1 MPEEAAA
8 PAPSATPSAA
18 TGAPEAAGQAS
29 GAAFAPDAGGK
40 ALGGGKD
47 DDEDGEGLQ
56 LFDVDD
62 DEEEEEDL
70 PLNPESDECVDTRPR
85 LRGFE
90 LVKFLNSNAKKHYRI
105 FMRTISL
112 VGIATADQLVRFA
125 QVYGWL
131 KPKHAKKAM
140 GELRILASGGYLKS
154 VRGPVQAF
162 VFPDSSVCALYGCER
177 RAAFANSF
185 DWHNVL
191 DLCCLRNVPDSMPQ
205 SRVAIAV
212 DLNERLLRYLE
223 ACRSL
228 FDEERWQLFLDSV
241 TYRNFRVEV
250 ECFYECPPDSCWIA
264 WPGAPVDE
272 KPRSWL
278 FVPTKEEGL
287 PELASPAFGSG
298 CYAFWEGT
306 WWKWRKGAWENNP
319 APLPDGRSL
328 QTGTKPAPDAPSAKH
343 ASSETPEAES
353 EALARPE
360 SQAPEQ
366 AQARARAEASSTAK
380 HAGTDA
386 DSPAQAHDGSVAPAP
401 DEPLV
406 PESGETVSLAPSRP
420 SRQLGQFLCSNSTRQ
435 YRQLLFVLAIF
446 GIATTDQLLRYCT
459 LHGLIKDPVKAR
471 RDLGI
476 LASRRFIKVVGEGEG
491 KALAYPA
498 QAWHAGE
505 LGAGTLGPS
514 EKTGWKRIIPDSV
527 PQSRIDLILALNER
541 FVRLLEQAKPLLGAA
556 RFREFF
562 ALCALYTF
570 RIEAPALFLDDFV
583 PCRLAL
589 PDDPV
594 DSAAASWLFVPTAEE
609 GLPDIVSV
617 AEGGAC
623 FACFENAWW
632 KWEEGVWI
640 PDRDS
645 APTPPD
651 GTAGP
656 GGPDGSG
663 GSGGPQGE
671 TKAGTLAAPGSRG
684 EAGVKAK
691 ADAKGAV
698 ASPAAKGAVEAS
710 PPRKRGR
717 PRKAKP
723 AEAASRASPATAP
736 GPVPATKAEIG
747 QTAGAEAA
755 AGVQATDNGEADR
768 ADTDASKATPQDTS
782 PGTMQAA
789 SQDAAQNAGRKKP
802 KEQARRAALTYAK
815 KAPPLSMD
823 DFLGKIQRL
832 EATDAACPPP
842 AGEALWET
850 AARLAGQKET
860 PADEEFCR
868 LVERLCAQA
877 RSDGADVL
885 ASPSLAQALA
895 LAEAC
900 RLQKLP
906 LCGELAQ
913 RLQLA
918 TGTAL
923 PDAYGSFNLANAFPP
938 EPRLESLALAAY
950 LRALAVSAGDGQDYR
965 LLDRCHLYLNDF
977 D

>member
-1 MPEEAAA
+1 M
-8 PAPSATPSAA
+8 
-18 TGAPEAAGQAS
+18 
-29 GAAFAPDAGGK
+29 
-40 ALGGGKD
+40 
-47 DDEDGEGLQ
+47 
-56 LFDVDD
+56 
-62 DEEEEEDL
+62 
-70 PLNPESDECVDTRPR
+70 DTRPR

-191 DLCCLRNVPDSMPQ
+191 DLCCLRDVPDSMPQ

-527 PQSRIDLILALNER
+527 PQSRIDLILAELIENTLSR
-541 FVRLLEQAKPLLGAA
+541 SIISLENVTKSGTNCITI
-556 RFREFF
+556 
-562 ALCALYTF
+562 CAGFSCNSIFQIGKTRSIF
-570 RIEAPALFLDDFV
+570 
-583 PCRLAL
+583 
-589 PDDPV
+589 
-594 DSAAASWLFVPTAEE
+594 AAAILEIASNSIHTSSYCGLSIE
-609 GLPDIVSV
+609 GLLHICDLTGIISSFCVRESISDCCSDAIASGTDILINTS
-617 AEGGAC
+617 
-623 FACFENAWW
+623 
-632 KWEEGVWI
+632 
-640 PDRDS
+640 DS
-645 APTPPD
+645 K
-651 GTAGP
+651 
-656 GGPDGSG
+656 SCI
-663 GSGGPQGE
+663 
-671 TKAGTLAAPGSRG
+671 
-684 EAGVKAK
+684 
-691 ADAKGAV
+691 
-698 ASPAAKGAVEAS
+698 
-710 PPRKRGR
+710 
-717 PRKAKP
+717 
-723 AEAASRASPATAP
+723 AEATCNSR
-736 GPVPATKAEIG
+736 
-747 QTAGAEAA
+747 
-755 AGVQATDNGEADR
+755 
-768 ADTDASKATPQDTS
+768 
-782 PGTMQAA
+782 
-789 SQDAAQNAGRKKP
+789 
-802 KEQARRAALTYAK
+802 
-815 KAPPLSMD
+815 
-823 DFLGKIQRL
+823 
-832 EATDAACPPP
+832 
-842 AGEALWET
+842 
-850 AARLAGQKET
+850 
-860 PADEEFCR
+860 
-868 LVERLCAQA
+868 
-877 RSDGADVL
+877 
-885 ASPSLAQALA
+885 
-895 LAEAC
+895 
-900 RLQKLP
+900 
-906 LCGELAQ
+906 
-913 RLQLA
+913 
-918 TGTAL
+918 
-923 PDAYGSFNLANAFPP
+923 
-938 EPRLESLALAAY
+938 
-950 LRALAVSAGDGQDYR
+950 
-965 LLDRCHLYLNDF
+965 LNT
-977 D
+977 